1 VNWILTAAIYD
12 ETLAAIAAAKL
23 QQICIVDAD
32 YHVSTIFCL
41 GAFFFQNIEHV
52 QFVGLF

>member
-1 VNWILTAAIYD
+1 VNGILTATIYH

-32 YHVSTIFCL
+32 YHVPTVFCL
-41 GAFFFQNIEHV
+41 AAFFQNMSDMSS
-52 QFVGLF
+52 L